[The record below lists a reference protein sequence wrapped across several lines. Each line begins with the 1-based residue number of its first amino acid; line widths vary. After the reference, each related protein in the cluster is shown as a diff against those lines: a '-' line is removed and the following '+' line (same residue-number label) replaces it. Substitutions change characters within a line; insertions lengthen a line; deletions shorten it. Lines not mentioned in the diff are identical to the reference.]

1 MSSLEPLETVDGLSN
16 EDLIRTVKEIRS
28 RKDKIKKDE
37 YLYFKTRYEHLYKMI
52 TDKDMDFDEEAFYT
66 MLNQRSKVLS
76 GEKDIK
82 TGSEEI
88 STKFFNKYHP
98 DLK

>member
-1 MSSLEPLETVDGLSN
+1 MSSSSVDGLSN
-16 EDLIRTVKEIRS
+16 EDIIRTVKEIRS
-28 RKDKIKKDE
+28 RKDKIKDKE
-37 YLYFKTRYEHLYKMI
+37 YEYFKKRYEHLYKMI
-52 TDKDMDFDEEAFYT
+52 TDKDMDFDEDVFYT

>member
-1 MSSLEPLETVDGLSN
+1 MSSSSVDGLSN
-16 EDLIRTVKEIRS
+16 EDIIKTVKEIRS
-28 RKDKIKKDE
+28 RKDEIKEEE
-37 YLYFKTRYEHLYKMI
+37 YEYFKTRYNHLYKMI

-82 TGSEEI
+82 SGSEEI

>member
-1 MSSLEPLETVDGLSN
+1 MSSSSSVDGLSN
-16 EDLIRTVKEIRS
+16 EDIIRTVKEIRS
-28 RKDKIKKDE
+28 RKDEIKEEE
-37 YLYFKTRYEHLYKMI
+37 YEYFKTRYNHLYKMI

>member
-1 MSSLEPLETVDGLSN
+1 MDMTE
-16 EDLIRTVKEIRS
+16 EIIEFIE
-28 RKDKIKKDE
+28 K
-37 YLYFKTRYEHLYKMI
+37 HP
-52 TDKDMDFDEEAFYT
+52 FDEETFYT

>member
-1 MSSLEPLETVDGLSN
+1 
-16 EDLIRTVKEIRS
+16 
-28 RKDKIKKDE
+28 
-37 YLYFKTRYEHLYKMI
+37 MI

>member
-1 MSSLEPLETVDGLSN
+1 MSLDSVNAIDGLSN
-16 EDLIRTVKEIRS
+16 EDIIRTVKEIRS
-28 RKDKIKKDE
+28 RKDKIKDKE
-37 YLYFKTRYEHLYKMI
+37 YVYFKTRYNHLYKMI

-66 MLNQRSKVLS
+66 ILNQRSKVLS

>member
-1 MSSLEPLETVDGLSN
+1 MSSSSVDGLSN
-16 EDLIRTVKEIRS
+16 EDIIRTVKEIRS
-28 RKDKIKKDE
+28 RKDKIKQDE
-37 YLYFKTRYEHLYKMI
+37 YVYFKKRYEHLYKMI

-98 DLK
+98 DLI

>member
-1 MSSLEPLETVDGLSN
+1 MSSSVDGLSN
-16 EDLIRTVKEIRS
+16 EDIIRTVKEIRS
-28 RKDKIKKDE
+28 RKDEIKQDE
-37 YLYFKTRYEHLYKMI
+37 YVYFKKRYEHLYKMI

-76 GEKDIK
+76 GEQDIK
-82 TGSEEI
+82 TSSEEI

-98 DLK
+98 NII

>member
-1 MSSLEPLETVDGLSN
+1 MSSSSVDGLSN
-16 EDLIRTVKEIRS
+16 EDIIRTVKEIRS

-52 TDKDMDFDEEAFYT
+52 TDKDINFDEEAFYT

-82 TGSEEI
+82 TSSEEI

>member
-1 MSSLEPLETVDGLSN
+1 MSSSSVDGLSN
-16 EDLIRTVKEIRS
+16 EDIIRTVKEIRS
-28 RKDKIKKDE
+28 RKDKIKDE
-37 YLYFKTRYEHLYKMI
+37 EYEHFKTRYNHLYKMI
-52 TDKDMDFDEEAFYT
+52 TDKEMDFDEDAFYT

-82 TGSEEI
+82 TCSEEI

>member
-1 MSSLEPLETVDGLSN
+1 MSSSSSVKSVDGLSN
-16 EDLIRTVKEIRS
+16 EDIIRTVKEIRS
-28 RKDKIKKDE
+28 RKDKIKQDE
-37 YLYFKTRYEHLYKMI
+37 YVYFKTRYNHLYKMI

-88 STKFFNKYHP
+88 STNFFNKYHP